1 MDEAKYYLRKFNIN
15 YCRDKY
21 SALKNADALIIVT
34 EWKEFRSPDFSII
47 KESMKGDLIVDGR
60 NIFNKKFLETQ
71 GLKYLQIGVND

>member
-1 MDEAKYYLRKFNIN
+1 M
-15 YCRDKY
+15 
-21 SALKNADALIIVT
+21 T

-71 GLKYLQIGVND
+71 GLKYLQIGVKD